1 MGCTCSPSRISFH
14 SPPRRMVQMQEKR
27 GVDRCLMTAYSMLT
41 LHLMSSMCRYTTYTA
56 HKNTTRQACA
66 VIQHTRH
73 TKIPNQKGMSDLIQV
88 LRLEND
94 SSKSWGDLTFMS
106 SAFLRFPGSL
116 KIRKQKMSLSNDDNS
131 TSGMAIPICAW
142 FVFWQE
148 QMDGTYDPT
157 SVLLWS
163 HAHVELRGRFV
174 WQDMQQ
180 FLQCRDAHLFGL
192 VSLCAVY
199 VV

>member
-1 MGCTCSPSRISFH
+1 
-14 SPPRRMVQMQEKR
+14 
-27 GVDRCLMTAYSMLT
+27 
-41 LHLMSSMCRYTTYTA
+41 
-56 HKNTTRQACA
+56 
-66 VIQHTRH
+66 
-73 TKIPNQKGMSDLIQV
+73 
-88 LRLEND
+88 
-94 SSKSWGDLTFMS
+94 
-106 SAFLRFPGSL
+106 
-116 KIRKQKMSLSNDDNS
+116 
-131 TSGMAIPICAW
+131 MAIPICAW

-180 FLQCRDAHLFGL
+180 FLQCRDAHLFGW

-199 VV
+199 VVQRHMLDGWYLCVPCTLYNGTYLTWGVMSALNMQSSDIYLLLVFLAFAPSFWQDCEMKSWTANTCIPSGVFAFFSHLRHQNEKTNLHFFIQFFFLPEQNVCVIFLWWLDRKTPRPEG